1 MMAVHEIRVDPT
13 RPLREQP
20 QIGHNRWHPDIA
32 PVVRCEPGD
41 EVVFET
47 LDALDGQCTPDTTN
61 EGVAAIDLSMVHPLT
76 GPVHVAGAEPGD
88 TLEVEILEMIPDSY
102 GFTVQVP
109 GFGFL
114 RDYFPEP
121 YVVHWEL
128 AGGWAASEQ
137 LPGVR
142 VPAAPFL
149 GTIGLPPGAASLRR
163 TIEREQRALDAGGMV
178 LPPSVDGAVPTDP
191 AIAGSALRT
200 VPPREQGGNVDIKQL
215 TAGTRLFLPVDTPG
229 ALFSAGDAHFA
240 QGDGEVCGTAIEMR
254 ATARVR
260 FTVHSGMAI
269 TEPQFSRTDYW
280 VAPEYAAPRRFYATT
295 GRSVD
300 PDGAV
305 RPEDATHAARN
316 AMLQMIDHL
325 QTRGWKR
332 QQAYAI
338 CSVAVDL
345 RVSQLV
351 DVPHF
356 VVTAFLPEDI
366 FTG

>member
-215 TAGTRLFLPVDTPG
+215 TAGTRLFPARGHPG
-229 ALFSAGDAHFA
+229 CVVLRRRRPLCPGRWRGVRHRDRDAHH
-240 QGDGEVCGTAIEMR
+240 GPG
-254 ATARVR
+254 
-260 FTVHSGMAI
+260 TVH
-269 TEPQFSRTDYW
+269 
-280 VAPEYAAPRRFYATT
+280 
-295 GRSVD
+295 
-300 PDGAV
+300 
-305 RPEDATHAARN
+305 RP
-316 AMLQMIDHL
+316 
-325 QTRGWKR
+325 
-332 QQAYAI
+332 
-338 CSVAVDL
+338 L
-345 RVSQLV
+345 RVV
-351 DVPHF
+351 DYRAAV
-356 VVTAFLPEDI
+356 LPYGLLGGSRI
-366 FTG
+366 RGPAALLRHHRTLG

>member
-1 MMAVHEIRVDPT
+1 MAVHEIRVDPT
-13 RPLREQP
+13 KPLRDQP
-20 QIGHNRWHPDIA
+20 GAGHNRWHPDIP

-41 EVVFET
+41 EVVLET
-47 LDALDGQCTPDTTN
+47 LDALDGQCTPDTTADQ
-61 EGVAAIDLSMVHPLT
+61 VAGMDLTVVHPLT
-76 GPVHVAGAEPGD
+76 GPVYVAGAEPGD
-88 TLEVEILEMIPDSY
+88 VLEVEILEVRPDRY

-114 RDYFPEP
+114 RDDFPDP
-121 YVVHWEL
+121 FVVHWEL
-128 AGGWAASEQ
+128 SGGWAESAQ

-149 GTIGLPPGAASLRR
+149 GTIGLAPGAGTLQR
-163 TIEREQRALDAGGMV
+163 TIEREQAALAAGGMV
-178 LPPSVDGAVPTDP
+178 MPPTVAGAVPAAVAAT
-191 AIAGSALRT
+191 GLRT

-229 ALFSAGDAHFA
+229 GLFSAGDAHFA

-260 FTVHSGMAI
+260 FTVHSELSI
-269 TEPQFSRTDYW
+269 SEPQFARTDYW
-280 VAPEYAAPRRFYATT
+280 VAPEYAAPRRCYATT

-300 PDGAV
+300 RDGTV
-305 RPEDATHAARN
+305 RPEDATLAARN
-316 AMLQMIDHL
+316 ALLQMIGHL
-325 QTRGWKR
+325 QTRGWSR

-356 VVTAFLPEDI
+356 LVTAFLPEDI